1 MTIAPL
7 IIRGLRLVGP
17 QRSYRVDFNASPD
30 ASARSIA
37 VIAGEISTGKTTIL
51 EFIDWCL
58 GAKEHPEHD
67 EVLANV
73 RSAQLTLE
81 VSDLGSGRKTLSERA
96 HYVIERPLGGPATKA
111 WLYDGDFDSM
121 SARPLRSLEA
131 DPADND
137 SVSQYLLQLCGFA
150 GLRLRSAPKQ
160 EESATSILSFR
171 DMQPLW
177 YLTNRRMDNANLA
190 LERDPHRAIK
200 LVQVV
205 DLIFGVSDDATSA
218 LARQV
223 EELAAEERELRRA
236 LETLQRF
243 LADAGFESI
252 EAIDEKSDKSRIELA
267 ALTAELTGVDARLAA
282 STEFAE
288 SLRSEY
294 RRQLDRAR
302 ALESDIRDRDTL
314 AKRLDPLRSQYA
326 DELRKLELA
335 DESMSLFDSLHVVT
349 CPVCQNPLDPTPTAW
364 NGQCMLCHSEVATS
378 LGESSDLQDV
388 SESEVTEGSKR
399 SVDLSVERSSLKRRL
414 NQLKGFAADVRAESD
429 GLRGQ
434 LRDARADVER
444 AQHELDLGTRE
455 ALAPFMAERD
465 VLARRSGSARAE
477 LDSLIRSRGMMAQLR
492 QKETEL
498 QRVDASLKAAKDR
511 KRAHAQNFTSRDG
524 VLARLGGRI
533 DLILRDFGYP
543 KVDMVRVDNAL
554 IPYVRGKRY
563 DKVGSSGA
571 MTLIALAWELAIFEL
586 ATEEGT
592 GHPGF
597 LLIDSP
603 QKNLRPG
610 RVPLNRSEDE
620 ALAGEIVRN
629 HANIVH
635 NIYAHIQRWLE
646 EHPDSQIIIV
656 DNEPPESVA
665 LAEVVRFSGDAND
678 PPYGLIDN
686 EDGRASERQI

>member
-1 MTIAPL
+1 MTVAPL
-7 IIRGLRLVGP
+7 VLRGLRLVGP
-17 QRSYRVDFNASPD
+17 QRSYRVDFNESSG

-67 EVLANV
+67 EILANV
-73 RSAQLTLE
+73 RSAQLALE
-81 VSDLGSGRKTLSERA
+81 VSALGSGDESESERA
-96 HYVIERPLGGPATKA
+96 LYVIERPLGGPTTKA
-111 WLYDGDFDSM
+111 WLYGGDLDSM

-150 GLRLRSAPKQ
+150 GLRLRSAPTQ

-171 DMQPLW
+171 DLQPLW

-223 EELAAEERELRRA
+223 EELASEERALRRA
-236 LETLQRF
+236 LDTLQRF

-252 EAIDEKSDKSRIELA
+252 ETIDETADKTRVDLV
-267 ALTAELTGVDARLAA
+267 ALTGELRALDSRLAA
-282 STEFAE
+282 STEFAAA
-288 SLRSEY
+288 LRLKY
-294 RRQLDRAR
+294 RHQIDRAR
-302 ALESDIRDRDTL
+302 ALESEIRDRETL
-314 AKRLDPLRSQYA
+314 ATRLDPLRSQYA

-335 DESMSLFDSLHVVT
+335 AESMSLFDSLHVVT
-349 CPVCQNPLDPTPTAW
+349 CPVCQNPIDPLPTVK
-364 NGQCMLCHSEVATS
+364 NGRCTLCHSDVSGPPE
-378 LGESSDLQDV
+378 ESRNPQDV
-388 SESEVTEGSKR
+388 NESDVADGFGR
-399 SVDLSVERSSLKRRL
+399 ALDLSVERGSLKRRL
-414 NQLKGFAADVRAESD
+414 NQLKGFANDVRVESD
-429 GLRGQ
+429 ELRNE
-434 LRDARADVER
+434 LRVARADVQR
-444 AQHELDLGTRE
+444 AQQELDLATRE

-465 VLARRSGSARAE
+465 VLARRLGSLRAE
-477 LDSLIRSRGMMAQLR
+477 LDSLIRSRAMMAQLR

-498 QRVDASLKAAKDR
+498 QQVNASLAAAKDR
-511 KRAHAQNFTSRDG
+511 KRAHARTFTSRDG
-524 VLARLGGRI
+524 ILARLGERI
-533 DLILRDFGYP
+533 ELILRDFGYP
-543 KVDMVRVDNAL
+543 KIDMVRVDKSL

-586 ATEEGT
+586 AGEEGA

-603 QKNLRPG
+603 QKNLRPAT
-610 RVPLNRSEDE
+610 VPLRNSDDE
-620 ALAGEIVRN
+620 VLAGEITRN

-635 NIYAHIQRWLE
+635 NIYAHIRRWLE
-646 EHPDSQIIIV
+646 ENPVFQVIIV
-656 DNEPPESVA
+656 DNEPPGSMV
-665 LAEVVRFSGDAND
+665 LAEVIRFSGDPD
-678 PPYGLIDN
+678 EPPYGLIDN
-686 EDGRASERQI
+686 EDGRPVDP